1 MTLPIGFS
9 HPMKEDVL
17 VADDAHIKLPV
28 GMMLVGKYWHE
39 ETLLKA
45 GDAWERS
52 VDWKTVQP

>member
-1 MTLPIGFS
+1 
-9 HPMKEDVL
+9 MKEDVL